1 MVGRPVS
8 VGRPELCVGVV
19 AVSGAQLLMI
29 RRGTEPEIGQW
40 SLPGGRVEAAES
52 VVSAVVRELAE
63 ETGLEGV
70 CGPFMGWVERSGFG
84 HHHVILN
91 FEVTLLGD
99 ADPVAGDDASEVR
112 WVPLLEVAGTDLVDG
127 MHAFLLEHGVLPG
140 GPVLGGS

>member
-1 MVGRPVS
+1 
-8 VGRPELCVGVV
+8 
-19 AVSGAQLLMI
+19 MI
-29 RRGTEPEIGQW
+29 RRGTEPELGQW

-84 HHHVILN
+84 YHHVILN

-112 WVPLLEVAGTDLVDG
+112 WVPLLEVAGTNLVDG
-127 MHAFLLEHGVLPG
+127 MYAFLLEHGVLPG